1 MISRKTSPI
10 SMIAAICGPMPR
22 RGASSVVLSRSGRPE
37 PRAVTGSL
45 LQSVKVDRSIAEGP
59 VAAPIPAPRNGRAAA
74 ILVGVLLAAA
84 AFLVYWWSNPV
95 HWNQYNHFVWQAD
108 AFLHGRA
115 WFPYPVPS
123 GAELPQNDYLQ
134 DVYPLRDAAGDPD
147 GRALLP
153 FPPLPALV
161 LMPFVA
167 LYGLATDQ
175 ETVAIALAALG
186 VALAWWML
194 GSLRL
199 RSSVRAAGT
208 LVFATGTVWWWA
220 AAVGSTWY
228 LAHLVAVDLA
238 FVAVGIALRHDRA
251 AVAESPWEEG
261 RRKPGRREA
270 GGRKPGGREA
280 GRREAAGRGGSGLGS
295 SRLARIRGS
304 VWPLDRSQVVAGFVL
319 GLAVTARLPMIF
331 AAPFFVFTGGGGS
344 WPRRAAS
351 AAVGGFLPVAA
362 LLLYTV
368 ITTGSFMHPGYDYQY
383 QLEANGYPT
392 LGYHPDWSVEDARY
406 IPQNLGIMFG
416 SLPVVA
422 PDIKPDTLGYGDPVA
437 LCSTSGASRSLF
449 DLDCPLVMPVD
460 VGTSIL
466 LSAPGLLL
474 ALFAFRR
481 HGLARLSIG
490 TAIAVI
496 VVAAFNLAHFS
507 QGWVQWGYRFS
518 LDFVP
523 FLLPMVALGAARDD
537 GRLRVLAAALIVLG
551 AAINLWGVTWGQV
564 LGW

>member
-22 RGASSVVLSRSGRPE
+22 RGGASVVVSRPGIPE

-45 LQSVKVDRSIAEGP
+45 LRSVKVDRSIAEGP
-59 VAAPIPAPRNGRAAA
+59 VAAPLTPGLGRTATV
-74 ILVGVLLAAA
+74 IVGVLLAAA
-84 AFLVYWWSNPV
+84 AFLVYWWSDPV

-115 WFPYPVPS
+115 WIPYPVPA
-123 GAELPQNDYLQ
+123 GADLPQNDYLQ
-134 DVYPLRDAAGDPD
+134 DVYPLRDAAGNPD

-161 LMPFVA
+161 LLPFVA
-167 LYGLATDQ
+167 LFGLATDQ
-175 ETVAIALAALG
+175 ESVAILLAAAG
-186 VALAWWML
+186 VALAWWTL
-194 GSLRL
+194 GGLRL

-208 LVFATGTVWWWA
+208 IIFATGTVWWWA

-238 FVAVGIALRHDRA
+238 LVAVGIALRHDPA
-251 AVAESPWEEG
+251 AVTETPAQE
-261 RRKPGRREA
+261 GRREA
-270 GGRKPGGREA
+270 GRLRAE
-280 GRREAAGRGGSGLGS
+280 GRGRSL
-295 SRLARIRGS
+295 LDRIRGS
-304 VWPLDRSQVVAGFVL
+304 AWPLDRSQVLAGFLL

-344 WPRRAAS
+344 RLRRALS
-351 AAVGGFLPVAA
+351 AAAGGFLPVAA
-362 LLLYTV
+362 LLLFTYV
-368 ITTGSFMHPGYDYQY
+368 TTGSFMNPGYDYQY

-392 LGYHPDWSVEDARY
+392 LGYHPEWSVEDPRY
-406 IPQNLGIMFG
+406 IPQNIGIMFG

-437 LCSTSGASRSLF
+437 LCTAPGATRTLF
-449 DLDCPLVMPVD
+449 DPTCPLVMPVD
-460 VGTSIL
+460 IGTSIL

-481 HGLARLSIG
+481 YGRARLAIG
-490 TAIAVI
+490 TAAAVVIIAT
-496 VVAAFNLAHFS
+496 FNLAHFS

-518 LDFVP
+518 LDFIP
-523 FLLPMVALGAARDD
+523 FLLPMVALGSARDD
-537 GRLRVLAAALIVLG
+537 GRLRVLAAALIVAG